1 MSQGSASNERRL
13 PLEGLLVLDMSQFL
27 SGPSAALKLLDMGA
41 RVIKVERPG
50 GGDICRSL
58 YLTDTE
64 LGGDSTLFH
73 AINRGKESFA
83 ADLKTQEGRAEV
95 MALIAQAD
103 VLIHNFR
110 PGVMERL
117 GLDFASL
124 CTVNPKLIYAG
135 ISGYGEEGPWVDR
148 PGQDLLSQALSGVMW
163 LNGDHEQGPVPFGL
177 AIGDLLAGHVLT
189 EGILAALVQRGITGQ
204 GAQVQ
209 TSLLE
214 ALIDFQFEVL
224 STFLND
230 GGRAPLR
237 SSYRNAHA
245 YLSAPY
251 GVYPTQDGY
260 LALAMMPLSRLADVL
275 NLPAL
280 MSYVEQPGSEFSC
293 RDEIKRLIAQHMQ
306 QRSTEQWL
314 DVLRP
319 ADVWCAEV
327 LDWDGLLK
335 QKAFQGLQ
343 MLQQVQCEK
352 RGLTLHTTRSPLRI
366 NGERVGSIAALAA
379 PRVGEHNEL
388 LRKEFM
394 LTA

>member
-50 GGDICRSL
+50 EGDICRSL

-95 MALIAQAD
+95 MALIVQAD

-189 EGILAALVQRGITGQ
+189 EGVLAALVQRGITGQ

-224 STFLND
+224 ST
-230 GGRAPLR
+230 
-237 SSYRNAHA
+237 
-245 YLSAPY
+245 
-251 GVYPTQDGY
+251 
-260 LALAMMPLSRLADVL
+260 
-275 NLPAL
+275 
-280 MSYVEQPGSEFSC
+280 
-293 RDEIKRLIAQHMQ
+293 
-306 QRSTEQWL
+306 
-314 DVLRP
+314 
-319 ADVWCAEV
+319 
-327 LDWDGLLK
+327 
-335 QKAFQGLQ
+335 
-343 MLQQVQCEK
+343 
-352 RGLTLHTTRSPLRI
+352 
-366 NGERVGSIAALAA
+366 
-379 PRVGEHNEL
+379 
-388 LRKEFM
+388 
-394 LTA
+394 